1 MRTLI
6 NGNIVD
12 GANAGDS
19 TFRLAMR
26 QPTQFSEPV
35 LQSMRSMILGE
46 TSYREASSIANLLL
60 RLLGVP
66 ASKVDQIIDRAISV
80 SPEANLY
87 ELLHGGKQFWRRDVR
102 ISATLASLSG
112 FNAARFV
119 VGRDLCDT
127 RLAQRVQRRRFGVG
141 VGRACDGVVVA

>member
-1 MRTLI
+1 VRTLI

>member
-1 MRTLI
+1 VRTLI

-141 VGRACDGVVVA
+141 VGRACDGVVAA

>member
-6 NGNIVD
+6 NDNIVD
-12 GANAGDS
+12 GANAGRFDIQ
-19 TFRLAMR
+19 AGNA
-26 QPTQFSEPV
+26 PTDAILGAV

-46 TSYREASSIANLLL
+46 TSYSEASSIANLLL

-66 ASKVDQIIDRAISV
+66 AGKIDQIIDRAISV

>member
-66 ASKVDQIIDRAISV
+66 AGKIDQIIDRAISV
-80 SPEANLY
+80 SAEANLY
-87 ELLHGGKQFWRRDVR
+87 ELIHG
-102 ISATLASLSG
+102 
-112 FNAARFV
+112 
-119 VGRDLCDT
+119 
-127 RLAQRVQRRRFGVG
+127 
-141 VGRACDGVVVA
+141 